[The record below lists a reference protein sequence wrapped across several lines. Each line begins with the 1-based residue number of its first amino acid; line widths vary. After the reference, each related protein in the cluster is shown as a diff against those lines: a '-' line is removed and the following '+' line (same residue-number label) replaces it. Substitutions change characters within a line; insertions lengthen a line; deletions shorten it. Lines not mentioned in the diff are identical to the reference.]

1 MFIKVNNEEVILLM
15 DKHRNPSSQIKE
27 YGLDNKLNGFYIFD
41 TILVK
46 GLRSTRFLKIYF
58 SDGEVDKTKKEYIT
72 FSEEHL
78 KIINKQIFK
87 KVNDLSK
94 FLLPREIQ
102 KISS

>member
-1 MFIKVNNEEVILLM
+1 MFIKVNENEVILLM

-27 YGLDNKLNGFYIFD
+27 YGLEKKLNGYYIFD

-46 GLRSTRFLKIYF
+46 GLRSNRFLKIYF
-58 SDGEVDKTKKEYIT
+58 SDGKVDNERKRYIT
-72 FSEEHL
+72 FNEEQLHD
-78 KIINKQIFK
+78 INKQVFES
-87 KVNDLSK
+87 VHDLTY